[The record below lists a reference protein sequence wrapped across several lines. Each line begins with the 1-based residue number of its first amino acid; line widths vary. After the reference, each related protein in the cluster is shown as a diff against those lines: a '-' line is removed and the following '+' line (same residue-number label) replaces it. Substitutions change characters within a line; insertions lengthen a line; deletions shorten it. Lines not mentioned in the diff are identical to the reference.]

1 MSNQFYNFLDKE
13 LRNYLNNTSLNAGD
27 RFFLILNNDNEIN
40 NLKTAIEN
48 SKEKKVSTFKSNE
61 FSFETIYYM
70 VNDKKVIFVFAHD
83 GVTNDFLVTIRNKV
97 SLQKGEWEDSVVI
110 FLMKEDL
117 DSITGGSLD
126 LSKKGA
132 PFHTNSLKQNLDK
145 IVNKENHNL
154 EKHESEILKFVI
166 ERKFSDELVKYTLL
180 DFESVFSIIQQ
191 GEINKED
198 YLKLELFE
206 DKQLKSFSNSTKN
219 IKNRLIENSD
229 LFETV
234 SAIHDR
240 GNIKEDIEEK
250 FGESAPTKLVKDNW
264 YEAEFEPIRKSKETV
279 DNEKRVK
286 IEFNDEEFYQQFKNI
301 EVWNKN
307 SGTTKVKSRE
317 KNIII
322 FKEFSS
328 LETIILPFDK
338 NDDINPSFI
347 NTNRAKVYNLAT
359 KETSKVQFKSKS
371 KGKLVV
377 DLNDLKNENE
387 YFIEFTYKHN
397 NSTSLTFKFRI
408 LLVNF
413 DSSNIEN
420 LKTKYKLKYNTK
432 EKQVEI
438 TLDNVENLLT
448 INNENNNQIKV
459 FENGETYNLN
469 EFSTLDFSPLVN
481 ADVDN
486 IYINLKINVI
496 EYIVRLNEFVNKP
509 VPVSSS
515 NLIKKVFEK
524 KESMIVKDNIAI
536 QDTNEYY
543 LFNEFKIITQIE
555 KVMIENNF
563 TNGVIKDNQLVGETK
578 KLPPLVEKEY
588 KELCELII
596 QKKTVPSLMYYDE
609 DIKKAVSNYCESIE
623 DVFKN
628 LTDNEKITDKEI
640 LNIHELGTVTD
651 DDNIYLTSLHP
662 LILRY
667 ELNKTER
674 FNDDEISEKV
684 FRKYNPIGLLPYFV
698 DVESNYY
705 FANYNEGGAR
715 WITYKPFETTNKMSS
730 EKMQFII
737 KTRLNNYKQHFRYLF
752 DINNN
757 YALKVKYIDV
767 KDYKAVIKGTIEHL
781 LDQMKDI
788 KSIYY
793 LNPVNIYL
801 DVVDNIDNI
810 YTLYN
815 IKNSD
820 ELLEL
825 YNIKIP
831 SNIKKKFNEEDILET
846 IKSKINIFT
855 NKQDENI
862 YHITFFNFNQEP
874 KFSVSNLRE
883 IYSSITNKGLLSNIS
898 YTKIGNSYLSG
909 FGTKGIL
916 ENNDLINSAL
926 LWNSFVSNNKNYR
939 LNPYKKDEGIVN
951 NVISIENQNLDDVFN
966 DTNWVT
972 FIDPSVDL
980 SYFNSNEYDLYVI
993 HYNDQTSSFNYES
1006 ITVTNDTEQYSN
1018 ILKEFLN
1025 KVNVDYTPQNIDNI
1039 IRSFNILNGE
1049 WLLSV
1054 IGNRGSKSNHGDHSI
1069 REKLSIISA
1078 YKQVLSILTH
1088 EKITWIPISMEEVL
1102 RVSRQQGLDASSDV
1116 FSAKELNHTGSISDD
1131 LLFIGLELEEDNVNV
1146 HFMPVEVKVGI
1157 NHANVIDKAKE
1168 QISHLFKV
1176 LEKELITPSTQ
1187 VLTQDFYRQF
1197 FLNLYFGNLN
1207 KFIENGVIVDER
1219 MHNIYEK
1226 RAEILNGNI
1235 TFSTKIKDEYGIGIA
1250 VLFNQENSFRKL
1262 IKDNEKNVY
1271 ELHLTELDAYNDA
1284 EKDFKSVKHEILNNQ
1299 RGIDLANLL
1308 VSHTDDTLTNEK
1320 NDIPIPTFE
1329 NESKEINNSDEVE
1342 SLPNNDE
1349 LEELSDNENIDTSDN
1364 ESIDTIKETQDFENN
1379 LENVRIL
1386 LGNAKG
1392 STEKVYWEYGH
1403 KQLPNRH
1410 ILISGKSGQGKTY
1423 FMQCLLYEMA
1433 KNKLDSLVVDYTDG
1447 FLHNQLEEEFTRKLG
1462 DKLNTKFIFRD
1473 KLPINPFKRNEIDLG
1488 GFTVP
1493 EENDDIADRVVQIID
1508 FVFKL
1513 GIQQSSLLKES
1524 IKSGLDIY
1532 GESFTFTKLKQ
1543 RLIDQETANATTLV
1557 GRIDKLLDK
1566 DPFAYNNNDFTW
1578 KEVFNNEG
1586 KVTIMQLKGFVASI
1600 QKVITEFLLWDLY
1613 NFTEREGSKNV
1624 PIPVLLDEMQ
1634 NLNHKESSPTT
1645 KILKEG
1651 RKFGWSSWLATQSI
1665 SSIKN
1670 NGGDISAL
1678 FNAAEQVHFAPP
1690 EDQIAFISKNK
1701 NNDEKRKME
1710 QDLSSL
1716 NKGECLVIGFSNI
1729 NGELIKKT
1737 EIVEVTSL
1745 EDRE

>member
-1 MSNQFYNFLDKE
+1 
-13 LRNYLNNTSLNAGD
+13 
-27 RFFLILNNDNEIN
+27 
-40 NLKTAIEN
+40 
-48 SKEKKVSTFKSNE
+48 V
-61 FSFETIYYM
+61 
-70 VNDKKVIFVFAHD
+70 
-83 GVTNDFLVTIRNKV
+83 
-97 SLQKGEWEDSVVI
+97 
-110 FLMKEDL
+110 
-117 DSITGGSLD
+117 
-126 LSKKGA
+126 
-132 PFHTNSLKQNLDK
+132 
-145 IVNKENHNL
+145 
-154 EKHESEILKFVI
+154 
-166 ERKFSDELVKYTLL
+166 
-180 DFESVFSIIQQ
+180 
-191 GEINKED
+191 
-198 YLKLELFE
+198 
-206 DKQLKSFSNSTKN
+206 
-219 IKNRLIENSD
+219 
-229 LFETV
+229 
-234 SAIHDR
+234 
-240 GNIKEDIEEK
+240 
-250 FGESAPTKLVKDNW
+250 
-264 YEAEFEPIRKSKETV
+264 
-279 DNEKRVK
+279 
-286 IEFNDEEFYQQFKNI
+286 
-301 EVWNKN
+301 
-307 SGTTKVKSRE
+307 
-317 KNIII
+317 
-322 FKEFSS
+322 
-328 LETIILPFDK
+328 
-338 NDDINPSFI
+338 
-347 NTNRAKVYNLAT
+347 
-359 KETSKVQFKSKS
+359 
-371 KGKLVV
+371 
-377 DLNDLKNENE
+377 
-387 YFIEFTYKHN
+387 
-397 NSTSLTFKFRI
+397 
-408 LLVNF
+408 
-413 DSSNIEN
+413 
-420 LKTKYKLKYNTK
+420 
-432 EKQVEI
+432 
-438 TLDNVENLLT
+438 
-448 INNENNNQIKV
+448 
-459 FENGETYNLN
+459 
-469 EFSTLDFSPLVN
+469 
-481 ADVDN
+481 
-486 IYINLKINVI
+486 
-496 EYIVRLNEFVNKP
+496 
-509 VPVSSS
+509 
-515 NLIKKVFEK
+515 
-524 KESMIVKDNIAI
+524 
-536 QDTNEYY
+536 
-543 LFNEFKIITQIE
+543 
-555 KVMIENNF
+555 
-563 TNGVIKDNQLVGETK
+563 
-578 KLPPLVEKEY
+578 
-588 KELCELII
+588 
-596 QKKTVPSLMYYDE
+596 
-609 DIKKAVSNYCESIE
+609 
-623 DVFKN
+623 
-628 LTDNEKITDKEI
+628 
-640 LNIHELGTVTD
+640 
-651 DDNIYLTSLHP
+651 
-662 LILRY
+662 
-667 ELNKTER
+667 
-674 FNDDEISEKV
+674 
-684 FRKYNPIGLLPYFV
+684 
-698 DVESNYY
+698 
-705 FANYNEGGAR
+705 
-715 WITYKPFETTNKMSS
+715 
-730 EKMQFII
+730 
-737 KTRLNNYKQHFRYLF
+737 
-752 DINNN
+752 
-757 YALKVKYIDV
+757 
-767 KDYKAVIKGTIEHL
+767 
-781 LDQMKDI
+781 
-788 KSIYY
+788 
-793 LNPVNIYL
+793 
-801 DVVDNIDNI
+801 
-810 YTLYN
+810 
-815 IKNSD
+815 
-820 ELLEL
+820 
-825 YNIKIP
+825 
-831 SNIKKKFNEEDILET
+831 
-846 IKSKINIFT
+846 
-855 NKQDENI
+855 

-874 KFSVSNLRE
+874 KFSVSNLKE
-883 IYSSITNKGLLSNIS
+883 IYSSVTSKGLLSNIS

-909 FGTKGIL
+909 FGTRGIS
-916 ENNDLINSAL
+916 ENNDLIYSAL

-951 NVISIENQNLDDVFN
+951 NVISIENQNLDGVFN

-980 SYFNSNEYDLYVI
+980 SYFNSNDYDLYVI

-1054 IGNRGSKSNHGDHSI
+1054 IGNRGSKSNYGDHSI

-1078 YKQVLSILTH
+1078 YKQVLSILAH

-1116 FSAKELNHTGSISDD
+1116 FSAKELNHSGSISDD
-1131 LLFIGLELEEDNVNV
+1131 LLFIGLELEEENANV

-1157 NHANVIDKAKE
+1157 NHTNVIEKAKV

-1176 LEKELITPSTQ
+1176 LEKELITPSSQ

-1207 KFIENGVIVDER
+1207 KFIENGVIVDEK
-1219 MHNIYEK
+1219 MHYIYEK

-1262 IKDNEKNVY
+1262 IKDSEKNVY

-1284 EKDFKSVKHEILNNQ
+1284 EKDYETVKHEILNNQ

-1308 VSHTDDTLTNEK
+1308 VSHTNYNLTNE
-1320 NDIPIPTFE
+1320 
-1329 NESKEINNSDEVE
+1329 NSDVPTSTLEDENKV
-1342 SLPNNDE
+1342 NNDSNKVE
-1349 LEELSDNENIDTSDN
+1349 IPPTNDWEDKPPVIEEIERTEENHD
-1364 ESIDTIKETQDFENN
+1364 

-1447 FLHNQLEEEFTRKLG
+1447 FLNNQLEDEFTRKLG
-1462 DKLNTKFIFRD
+1462 NNLNTKFIFRD

-1532 GESFTFTKLKQ
+1532 GENFTFTKLKQ
-1543 RLIDQETANATTLV
+1543 RLIDQETTNANTLV

-1566 DPFAYNNNDFTW
+1566 DPFAYNNNEFTW
-1578 KEVFNNEG
+1578 KEIFNNEG
-1586 KVTIMQLKGFVASI
+1586 KVIIMQLKGFVASI

-1729 NGELIKKT
+1729 NGELVKKT

>member
-13 LRNYLNNTSLNAGD
+13 LRAYLNSTSLNAGD
-27 RFFLILNNDNEIN
+27 RFFLILNNDDEISS
-40 NLKTAIEN
+40 LKTAIEN
-48 SKEKKVSTFKSNE
+48 SKDKKVNSFRSNE

-70 VNDKKVIFVFAHD
+70 INDKKVIFVFAHD

-97 SLQKGEWEDSVVI
+97 SLQKGEWENSVVI

-145 IVNKENHNL
+145 IVNKENHSL

-191 GEINKED
+191 GEIKKED

-206 DKQLKSFSNSTKN
+206 DKQLKSFSNSTKD

-234 SAIHDR
+234 SVIHDR

-250 FGESAPTKLVKDNW
+250 FGVSAPPKLVKDNW

-286 IEFNDEEFYQQFKNI
+286 IEFNDEGFYHQFNNI

-322 FKEFSS
+322 FKEFSN

-338 NDDINPSFI
+338 HDDINPSFI
-347 NTNRAKVYNLAT
+347 NTNRAKIYNLSK

-371 KGKLVV
+371 KGKLVI
-377 DLNDLKNENE
+377 DLSEIKNENE
-387 YFIEFTYKHN
+387 YFIDFTYKHN
-397 NSTSLTFKFRI
+397 DSTSLTFKFRI

-413 DSSNIEN
+413 NSSNIEN
-420 LKTKYKLKYNTK
+420 LKTKYKLKYNVQK
-432 EKQVEI
+432 KKVEFI
-438 TLDNVENLLT
+438 LDNVENLLS
-448 INNENNNQIKV
+448 INDENNNLSKV
-459 FENGETYNLN
+459 FENGETYDLN
-469 EFSTLDFSPLVN
+469 EISNLDFSPLVN
-481 ADVDN
+481 ADIDN
-486 IYINLKINVI
+486 IYINLKINDI
-496 EYIVRLNEFVNKP
+496 EYIVRLSEFVNKP

-543 LFNEFKIITQIE
+543 LFNDFKIITQIE
-555 KVMIENNF
+555 KSMIENNF
-563 TNGVIKDNQLVGETK
+563 TNGVIKDNKLVGETK
-578 KLPPLVEKEY
+578 SLPPLVEKAY
-588 KELCELII
+588 KQLCEVII

-609 DIKKAVSNYCESIE
+609 DISRAVSNYCETIE
-623 DVFKN
+623 EVLKN
-628 LTDNEKITDKEI
+628 LTDNEKITEKEI
-640 LNIHELGTVTD
+640 LNVHELGTVTD
-651 DDNIYLTSLHP
+651 DNNIYFTSLHP

-705 FANYNEGGAR
+705 FANYTESGAR

-737 KTRLNNYKQHFRYLF
+737 KTRLNNYKQHFKYLF
-752 DINNN
+752 DINRN
-757 YALKVKYIDV
+757 YALKVRYIDV
-767 KDYKAVIKGTIEHL
+767 KDYKTVIKGTIEHL

-788 KSIYY
+788 KSIHY
-793 LNPVNIYL
+793 LNPVNVYMDAIEI
-801 DVVDNIDNI
+801 IDNI
-810 YTLYN
+810 YALYN
-815 IKNSD
+815 IKDSD
-820 ELLEL
+820 ELLEA

-846 IKSKINIFT
+846 IKSKINIFV
-855 NKQDENI
+855 NKQEENV

-874 KFSVSNLRE
+874 KFSVSNLKE
-883 IYSSITNKGLLSNIS
+883 IYSSVTSKGLLSNIS

-909 FGTKGIL
+909 FGTRGIS
-916 ENNDLINSAL
+916 ENNDLIYSAL

-951 NVISIENQNLDDVFN
+951 NVISIENQNLDGVFN

-980 SYFNSNEYDLYVI
+980 SYFNSNDYDLYVI

-1054 IGNRGSKSNHGDHSI
+1054 IGNRGSKSNYGDHSI

-1078 YKQVLSILTH
+1078 YKQVLSILAH

-1116 FSAKELNHTGSISDD
+1116 FSAKELNHSGSISDD
-1131 LLFIGLELEEDNVNV
+1131 LLFIGLELEEENANV

-1157 NHANVIDKAKE
+1157 NHTNVIEKAKV

-1176 LEKELITPSTQ
+1176 LEKELITPSSQ

-1207 KFIENGVIVDER
+1207 KFIENGVIVDEK
-1219 MHNIYEK
+1219 MHYIYEK

-1262 IKDNEKNVY
+1262 IKDSEKNVY

-1284 EKDFKSVKHEILNNQ
+1284 EKDYETVKHEILNNQ

-1308 VSHTDDTLTNEK
+1308 VSHTNYNLTNE
-1320 NDIPIPTFE
+1320 
-1329 NESKEINNSDEVE
+1329 NSDVPTSTLEDENKV
-1342 SLPNNDE
+1342 NNDSNKVE
-1349 LEELSDNENIDTSDN
+1349 IPPTNDWEDKPPVIEEIERTEENHD
-1364 ESIDTIKETQDFENN
+1364 

-1447 FLHNQLEEEFTRKLG
+1447 FLNNQLEEEFTRKLG
-1462 DKLNTKFIFRD
+1462 NNLNTKFIFRD

-1532 GESFTFTKLKQ
+1532 GENFTFTKLKQ
-1543 RLIDQETANATTLV
+1543 RLIDQETTNANTLV

-1566 DPFAYNNNDFTW
+1566 DPFAYNNNEFTW
-1578 KEVFNNEG
+1578 KEIFNNEG

-1729 NGELIKKT
+1729 NGELVKKT